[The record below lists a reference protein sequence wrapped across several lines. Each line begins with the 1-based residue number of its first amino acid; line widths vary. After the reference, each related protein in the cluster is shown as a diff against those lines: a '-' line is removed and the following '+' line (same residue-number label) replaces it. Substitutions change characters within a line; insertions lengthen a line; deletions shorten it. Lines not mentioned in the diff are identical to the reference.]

1 MKKFLVYSNSIII
14 TQQSQHKSLPNIV
27 RLLFIY
33 IYIYIYSLSVFFF
46 FFGDEKSSLSFIWQ
60 TCDVTINWDSRLIK
74 HGEEYK
80 FKPMNE
86 KVLSLF

>member
-27 RLLFIY
+27 RLLY

-46 FFGDEKSSLSFIWQ
+46 FFGDEK
-60 TCDVTINWDSRLIK
+60 INWDSRLIK

>member
-14 TQQSQHKSLPNIV
+14 TQQSQHKSLPNIG
-27 RLLFIY
+27 RLLYIY
-33 IYIYIYSLSVFFF
+33 IYIYIVCLSFF

-60 TCDVTINWDSRLIK
+60 TCDETINWDSRLIK